1 MFGNFSPFKTPFPGW
16 VFIPNSFVSLF
27 IFYILSYLI
36 SKTMGCLSGCLM
48 STASIQKLF
57 CGICSAFKCS
67 FDKFVG
73 EKMVSPSYSST
84 ILGPPLGR
92 SLEKKMT
99 THSSFPSGKI
109 PWIEEPGG
117 LQSMGSQM
125 TEELDMTEAT

>member
-1 MFGNFSPFKTPFPGW
+1 MFGNFSSFKTPFLGW
-16 VFIPNSFVSLF
+16 VSIPNSFVFLF

-36 SKTMGCLSGCLM
+36 SKKMGCLSGCLM
-48 STASIQKLF
+48 STPAFRSCFVEFAQ
-57 CGICSAFKCS
+57 CSN
-67 FDKFVG
+67 VLLTNLLG

-92 SLEKKMT
+92 SLEKKMA

-109 PWIEEPGG
+109 PWIEEPGV